1 MNVLG
6 RPTPV
11 RECSAAERV
20 VIRVEKGRLAVYD
33 RARMDSERDAYQKR
47 LDVQAEEVY
56 QLAGQARSQGLDFSD
71 DVEIPRAADLA
82 SRTQKL
88 LEDPYLK
95 PNRENPDVDPI
106 EIESEL
112 RVLLKSSDRET
123 AAIEIALKVAKRMHD
138 LTSDI
143 AQAIDSGL
151 RVGLAV
157 LTEAVLVAPLEG
169 IGEVRIMNNADGSE
183 FLSIDYAGPI
193 RAAGGTA
200 QALGVLIGDMIRR
213 ELGVGRY
220 VPTTPEVERVKE
232 EFGLYRVGLQYKPP
246 PEEIE
251 VIVRACPVMVNGEE
265 TESQEC
271 AGYKEVRNIVNKNN
285 TPRTRIRGGVMLVIG
300 EGLCLKAPKILKHTE
315 RLKIPGW
322 EFIAQFAGKSK
333 TDSDE
338 SEEIKRRVISKV
350 DRYMDDVIAG
360 RPVFGEPGE
369 PGGFRLRYGRS
380 RATGLAAAGFNPV
393 SMEAHG
399 GFISVGTQ
407 LKTERPGKACAAT
420 PCIDLDGPTV
430 LLRDG
435 SYLRISTIEQWRTSS
450 TEVIS
455 IWDSGEVLSGFG
467 EFLENNKDLVP
478 SGYNRDWWAADL
490 ADALDHPDK
499 VESFAAMLGVNRS
512 SLPPGIPFNGAIQRG
527 GENDL
532 ERSLRK
538 RDWQLY
544 LRDME
549 LNWEQACQAVKEYG
563 AAVPPP
569 WNFWWSD
576 MPLSFA
582 PQLIDALCQSEING
596 GRLRMIGA
604 ASGWSH
610 DSQFEKIDLP
620 APSTGEW
627 PRWTMVHDHGVVKSA
642 LMTLGVEHHHDD
654 GDIVIPAAWEGLLDG
669 LGLEFATGTIRV
681 AVDASPH
688 ISDRLSRIGEA
699 TDTIAKENKRME
711 EIESVRSVE
720 RMRAETAARQR
731 GLGISETDT
740 EGRAAAEAIEDPG
753 PDDPSLLKAAYTIL
767 DDHEVERAL
776 WLVRR
781 LSNLR
786 WEDSVPCRVGSRM
799 GRPEKAGVREMKP
812 MVHALYPIGESGGP
826 QRLLG
831 QAAGKGSIRVEMG
844 PRICD
849 KCGKDTPHL
858 RCHHRL
864 SESVEECGGRTS
876 VRKRR
881 GDHNR
886 RRMGQRTSVPL
897 SKIVE
902 TKRRALGLNRVP
914 DRIKAVKG
922 LISIAQTPEPIEKGI
937 LRARHGVSVFRD
949 GTSRYDMSDVPLTHF
964 KPSEI
969 GTPWRRLSELGY
981 SHDVFGE
988 ALTSDEQMLELLPQ
1002 DFVASRSARQHLLS
1016 TCQFVDDL
1024 LIRFYKMKPFYEA
1037 TEELDLVGHLGI
1049 GLAPHTSGGVLCR
1062 IIGWTDASAGYAHP
1076 LFHAAKRRNC
1086 DGDEDSL
1093 MMLLDG
1099 LLNFSKTI
1107 LPSGRGGRMDAPLVL
1122 STRIDASEIDKEA
1135 LNVDCGWSYN
1145 KAFYEGTKSQ
1155 PHPSEL
1161 ENIVDLVE
1169 GRLGTVGEVRGY
1181 GWTHDS
1187 GELDAGPANSS
1198 YKTLETMEDKM
1209 LAQLAIGRR
1218 LRSVSA
1224 ARVASQVIESH
1235 FLPDL
1240 RGNLMAFTRQK
1251 VRCVKC
1257 GHSYRRMPLAGKCIQ
1272 TTSSSG
1278 IGLGSSHDG
1287 GTLCGGNVV
1296 LTVSEGAVRKYIK
1309 ITSEVMETYGVD
1321 DYTKQRVGWMTDS
1334 VDSLFNDDKV
1344 TVMTLEDFI

>member
-1 MNVLG
+1 M
-6 RPTPV
+6 
-11 RECSAAERV
+11 
-20 VIRVEKGRLAVYD
+20 IRVEKGRLAVYD

>member
-1 MNVLG
+1 M
-6 RPTPV
+6 
-11 RECSAAERV
+11 
-20 VIRVEKGRLAVYD
+20 IRMEKGHLAVYD
-33 RARMDSERDAYQKR
+33 QARMDSERDAYQKR
-47 LDVQAEEVY
+47 LDVQADEVY
-56 QLAGQARSQGLDFSD
+56 QLAGQARAHGLDFSD
-71 DVEIPRAADLA
+71 EVEIPRTADLA
-82 SRTQKL
+82 SRTERL
-88 LEDPYLK
+88 LEDYL
-95 PNRENPDVDPI
+95 DGMSI
-106 EIESEL
+106 EDGL
-112 RVLLKSSDRET
+112 RDLLKATDRET
-123 AAIEIALKVAKRMHD
+123 AAIEIALDVAKRMHAR
-138 LTSDI
+138 TGDI
-143 AQAIDSGL
+143 SKAIDSGL

-169 IGEVRIMNNADGSE
+169 IGGVRIMNNADGSE

-200 QALGVLIGDMIRR
+200 QALGVLIGDVIRR
-213 ELGVGRY
+213 ELGVSRY

-271 AGYKEVRNIVNKNN
+271 AGYKEVRNIVNTNN
-285 TPRTRIRGGVMLVIG
+285 SPRTRIRGGVMLVIG

-315 RLKIPGW
+315 RLEVPGW
-322 EFIAQFAGKSK
+322 EFIAQFAGKGKS
-333 TDSDE
+333 DSNGDE
-338 SEEIKRRVISKV
+338 KDKRRVIPRV

-360 RPVFGEPGE
+360 RPVFGEPGG

-380 RATGLAAAGFNPV
+380 RASGLAAAGINPV

-430 LLRDG
+430 LLQDG
-435 SYLRISTIEQWRTSS
+435 SYRKISTIDEWKSCSADVVT
-450 TEVIS
+450 
-455 IWDSGEVLSGFG
+455 IWDSGEILSGFG

-499 VESFAAMLGVNRS
+499 VEAFAAILGVDRG
-512 SLPPGIPFNGAIQRG
+512 SLPPGIPFNGAIKRG
-527 GENDL
+527 GESNL

-544 LRDME
+544 LRDMN
-549 LNWEQACQAVKEYG
+549 LTWGQVCHAIKEYG

-569 WNFWWSD
+569 WNLWWSD
-576 MPLSFA
+576 LPMSFA
-582 PQLIDALCQSEING
+582 PQLIEALCQSEINDG
-596 GRLRMIGA
+596 GLRMFGA
-604 ASGWSH
+604 AAGWAPDSH
-610 DSQFEKIDLP
+610 NEDIGLP

-627 PRWTMVHDHGVVKSA
+627 PGWTMVHDHGVVKSS
-642 LMTLGVEHHHDD
+642 LMTLGVEHHHEGD
-654 GDIVIPAAWEGLLDG
+654 DIVIPSTWEGLLDG
-669 LGLEFATGTIRV
+669 LGLEFAGGTVRI
-681 AVDASPH
+681 AVDAEPH
-688 ISDRLSRIGEA
+688 IIDRVARIREA
-699 TDTIAKENKRME
+699 TNTIAKENERLE
-711 EIESVRSVE
+711 EIEAVRAVE
-720 RMRAETAARQR
+720 RMRAETSARQI
-731 GLGISETDT
+731 GMGISETDA
-740 EGRAAAEAIEDPG
+740 EGRAAAAAIEDPG
-753 PDDPSLLKAAYTIL
+753 PDAPGLLKSAYSLL
-767 DDHEVERAL
+767 DDHEADRSL

-831 QAAGKGSIRVEMG
+831 QAAAMGSVRVEMG
-844 PRICD
+844 PRVCD
-849 KCGKDTPHL
+849 KCGKDSPHL

-864 SESVEECGGRTS
+864 SEEVEECGGRTS
-876 VRKRR
+876 IRKRR

-897 SKIVE
+897 GKIVE
-902 TKRRALGLNRVP
+902 TKRRALGLERIP

-922 LISIAQTPEPIEKGI
+922 LISVGQTPEPIEKGI

-964 KPSEI
+964 RPSEI
-969 GTPWRRLSELGY
+969 GTPWQRLAELGY
-981 SHDVFGE
+981 SHDVFGNP
-988 ALTSDEQMLELLPQ
+988 LVSDEQMLELFPQ
-1002 DFVASRSARQHLLS
+1002 DFVASRSAREHLLS
-1016 TCQFVDDL
+1016 TCAFVDDL
-1024 LIRFYKMKPFYEA
+1024 LVRFYNMEPFYGA
-1037 TEELDLVGHLGI
+1037 TDEQDLVGHLGI

-1062 IIGWTDASAGYAHP
+1062 IIGWTSASAGYAHP

-1099 LLNFSKTI
+1099 LLNFSKSI

-1135 LNVDCGWSYN
+1135 LNVDCSWSYS

-1161 ENIVDLVE
+1161 VDIIDLVDD
-1169 GRLGTVGEVRGY
+1169 RVGTVGEIRGY

-1187 GELDAGPANSS
+1187 GELDSGPVNSS
-1198 YKTLETMEDKM
+1198 YKTLETMKDKM
-1209 LAQLAIGRR
+1209 LAQLAIGRQ

-1257 GHSYRRMPLAGKCIQ
+1257 AHSYRRMPLAGKCIQ
-1272 TTSSSG
+1272 TTSSRG
-1278 IGLGSSHDG
+1278 MGLGASEDDG
-1287 GTLCGGNVV
+1287 ALCGGNVV
-1296 LTVSEGAVRKYIK
+1296 LTVSEGAVRKYIE
-1309 ITSEVMETYGVD
+1309 ITRDVIERYGVD

>member
-1 MNVLG
+1 M
-6 RPTPV
+6 
-11 RECSAAERV
+11 
-20 VIRVEKGRLAVYD
+20 IRVEKGRLAVYD

-499 VESFAAMLGVNRS
+499 IESFAAMLGVNRS

>member
-1 MNVLG
+1 M
-6 RPTPV
+6 
-11 RECSAAERV
+11 
-20 VIRVEKGRLAVYD
+20 IRVEKGRLAVYD

-95 PNRENPDVDPI
+95 PNRENPDVGPI

-435 SYLRISTIEQWRTSS
+435 SYLRISTIEQWRSSS

-499 VESFAAMLGVNRS
+499 IESFAAMLGVNRS

>member
-435 SYLRISTIEQWRTSS
+435 SYLRISTIEQWRSSS